1 MDKEIIKKLI
11 LLSKNTKMNINM
23 KTNMCTAWQCFIE
36 INKNGLFSGGVLGVL
51 WSMDGDEGVF
61 LVDILRQNILNSHR
75 KYRKNGIP
83 AQKS

>member
-23 KTNMCTAWQCFIE
+23 KTNMCMAWQCFIE
-36 INKNGLFSGGVLGVL
+36 INKNGLFSGGVLGVS

-61 LVDILRQNILNSHR
+61 LVGIWIQNILNSHL
-75 KYRKNGIP
+75 KFRKNGIP

>member
-23 KTNMCTAWQCFIE
+23 KTNMFTAWQLFIE

-51 WSMDGDEGVF
+51 WSMDGDGGEF
-61 LVDILRQNILNSHR
+61 WTLH
-75 KYRKNGIP
+75 
-83 AQKS
+83 